1 MKCLFLLK
9 QFILLACVRCNTTY
23 QIMKNTF
30 ALLQIIILIILAA
43 CSSSNEV
50 MTEKLLEVK
59 NKWAGDSRVAIF
71 DVKVKIASG
80 VATVTGETT
89 LNEAKQELLLS
100 IQEYGYEVVDNLVV
114 LPVAGCKQKWALTTL
129 SVANLRD
136 TPSHGAQL
144 VSQTIMGTPVKV
156 LKKGSD
162 WSLIQSPDHYIAW
175 TNNSSLQF
183 MDDIEFNHWQTSPRV
198 LITEDCWLMDDANQR
213 ITDLVKGSLL
223 VLSGQE
229 NGKATLVLPDGRV
242 GLLSDTNFRDFY
254 AVDAAPAIDAK
265 QLTEVA
271 HAFMGLPYLWGGTS
285 SKAVDCSGFLKN
297 VYFLNGYIIDRD
309 ASQQIHR
316 GRSVEL
322 IIDSLQVGDLLFF
335 GDKEAERVTHVAMYI
350 GDTEYIHSSGRV
362 KINSLDETRENYSNY
377 RTSTWL
383 GAQRYISQEQ
393 TKGIMAVSSHPWYV
407 VIN

>member
-1 MKCLFLLK
+1 
-9 QFILLACVRCNTTY
+9 
-23 QIMKNTF
+23 MKNTI

-43 CSSSNEV
+43 CSSSNKE
-50 MTEKLLEVK
+50 MSERLLEVK

-80 VATVTGETT
+80 VATVIGETT
-89 LNEAKQELLLS
+89 LNEAKQEFLLS
-100 IQEYGYEVVDNLVV
+100 IQEYGYGVVDSLVV
-114 LPVAGCKQKWALTTL
+114 LPVAECKQKWAVTTL

-136 TPSHGAQL
+136 APSHGAQL

-156 LKKGSD
+156 LKQGGD

-183 MDDIEFNHWQTSPRV
+183 MDDIEFNYWQTSPRV
-198 LITEDCWLMDDANQR
+198 FITEDCWLMDDANQR

-229 NGKATLVLPDGRV
+229 NGMATLVLPDGRV

-254 AVDAAPAIDAK
+254 AVVDAPAIDAK

-297 VYFLNGYIIDRD
+297 IYFMNGYILDRD
-309 ASQQIHR
+309 ASQQIEH
-316 GRSVEL
+316 GCSIEL
-322 IIDSLQVGDLLFF
+322 NIDSLMAGDLLFF
-335 GDKEAERVTHVAMYI
+335 GNKASNRVTHVAMYI

-362 KINSLDETRENYSNY
+362 KINSLDSTRDNYSNY

-383 GAQRYISQEQ
+383 GAQRYIGQEPGE
-393 TKGIMAVSSHPWYV
+393 GIMAVKRHPWYV